1 LVALVNAEESDT
13 LLQAGRLQKHEV
25 TGHGGEHRGAP
36 GRPGCGDAEVLEDC
50 TNRDFFWW
58 KGNNKET
65 FEAPTYHSPNY
76 QPGEYGEDSHWKT
89 TRVNATPFWELKCVA
104 YVNTKEHGK
113 TCKGWCEDH
122 GMVCNAGMD
131 DAHWQTEQ
139 LSTWLNGQPG
149 GCTLQPVSSTLTHKL
164 PPSSKAID
172 QSDNGCNAEWNTQ
185 ICGCAEPR
193 PCCDGTPWPCGPEP
207 TCPPQTCDRWP
218 GGSLPAGAIQDCTH
232 SDFHVWKGEK
242 GKEGDTK
249 YIDPTY
255 RVDSYGADTH
265 WTTAK
270 VKAYDHR
277 YAPDDVCVA
286 YVDGAN
292 LPGGAGGRQSC
303 NDWCESAGM
312 TCVRGMDDAHWQVGE
327 LNAWQTANNMNANS
341 CTLFPKGANRQSTS
355 NNGCDQTYKTQI
367 CACKA

>member
-1 LVALVNAEESDT
+1 MKLPAVLVALVNAEESDT
-13 LLQAGRLQKHEV
+13 LLQAARLQKHEE

-185 ICGCAEPR
+185 ICGCAEIS
-193 PCCDGTPWPCGPEP
+193 PCCDGSMPPCDDIPECPKCNWATSHTPVG
-207 TCPPQTCDRWP
+207 T
-218 GGSLPAGAIQDCTH
+218 LPAQAVQDCTH
-232 SDFHVWKGEK
+232 SRFHVWKSTDKFGYVE
-242 GKEGDTK
+242 
-249 YIDPTY
+249 PTY
-255 RVDSYGADTH
+255 VATIGGSDELWYTQQVQDQDVRYEGA
-265 WTTAK
+265 
-270 VKAYDHR
+270 
-277 YAPDDVCVA
+277 CVA
-286 YVDGAN
+286 YVEFDQ
-292 LPGGAGGRQSC
+292 GRKSC
-303 NDWCESAGM
+303 NEWCTSIGM
-312 TCVRGMDDAHWQVGE
+312 RCVRGMDDAHWQKDS
-327 LNAWQTANNMNANS
+327 LSQWDTSATNA
-341 CTLFPKGANRQSTS
+341 CTLWPNGESRQVDPGQD
-355 NNGCDQTYKTQI
+355 GCDATYKSQI
-367 CACKA
+367 CACKPI